1 MELWV
6 VEMSKTDP
14 LSIPL
19 SPLPKG
25 EIGTYLSIKQDKET
39 GNWWAADVKYN
50 GHVSKTDPLS
60 IPLSPLPK
68 GEIGTYLSIKQDK
81 ETGNWWAADV
91 KYNGHG
97 MNIGYWPKELFDL
110 ISTNAGMVGVTGA
123 VQASPSGKSPPM
135 GNGYLPTKNEMGS
148 ARVRD
153 ANIIDSN
160 FKVIG
165 SKKYKL
171 EKILDSDKCYGLRD
185 GRKKSFDEGT
195 YVLFTYG
202 GPGGDFCGV

>member
-6 VEMSKTDP
+6 VEM
-14 LSIPL
+14 
-19 SPLPKG
+19 
-25 EIGTYLSIKQDKET
+25 
-39 GNWWAADVKYN
+39 
-50 GHVSKTDPLS
+50 SKTDPLS

-135 GNGYLPTKNEMGS
+135 GNGYLPTKNEMGLAEILVCLMMWNVPSYCLEVQHTSSYS
-148 ARVRD
+148 AAVIKCD
-153 ANIIDSN
+153 PCEQGKEANPECRCVEGFMQTALALVTFAFSN
-160 FKVIG
+160 QDYKPLPIFRSYLFRANMYPLFSGKN
-165 SKKYKL
+165 KK
-171 EKILDSDKCYGLRD
+171 
-185 GRKKSFDEGT
+185 
-195 YVLFTYG
+195 
-202 GPGGDFCGV
+202 